1 MRPNAVLP
9 FAKAFLCR
17 TSLSTKERCTKRPL
31 LNAVLA
37 ASLAASLA
45 AACCGAAFALPP
57 IVRPHE
63 DEVIYQI
70 MPIAW
75 RDSNLDTT
83 GSVQTRFGD
92 FGGLSAP
99 ESLDYLQYLGVTMVY
114 LQPIFPSPA
123 YHGYQ
128 HGVPDTTNA
137 HFGTEAQFL
146 SFVNA
151 AHARGIK
158 VILDFVAYGVS
169 HSSPYYQ
176 SAFQNPSSQYDPW
189 LAFTNAA
196 NSTYVGY
203 TFNTWNGAQV
213 GFIHWNLD
221 HPATVTAVTNWAKKW
236 LDPNSDGDLSDGVDG
251 FRLDHAWA
259 SGGEGWG
266 ADIDFW
272 NQWCSAL
279 RAMRSDVLIFCEPSD
294 WGNYGADLLTPGAF
308 NAVITKPWQFAS
320 RDAVNLRN
328 ASGLYASTA
337 STYAAIPAGK
347 LAIAQV
353 SDHDSDRIASV
364 LGNNTA
370 RQKVMAAIQ
379 MTQPFPPNIY
389 YGDELGMRGTKAAT
403 GTDADDIPMR
413 EPFKWKAVAGAPMS
427 NYPAA
432 TSGTMPPTFSANND
446 GRSVEEQK
454 AVAGSM
460 LETYR
465 ALIAVRKNSVAL
477 RRGSYLPVTSPNS
490 GIYAFVR
497 HHADQTVLVVINLN
511 SSTATTT
518 IDLSGFT
525 VPKTG
530 TVPVNL
536 QGGAAL
542 PSITPANR
550 AAYPVSLGAR
560 GWFIA
565 TAALTPPVDT
575 SHADIDGRNL
585 PFDAGSL
592 ALVATQTAASSLGD
606 NVGELD
612 QLLVRTDGDALRVS
626 ITGNLPTDGT
636 SIDLFIDVQP
646 GAAVGQNRLATAH
659 LPAPPA
665 GLAPLDG
672 TIFDAGFAPDTLLYI
687 NANGG
692 IVYIDQVSL
701 PNAPA
706 LAVKTYRG
714 NTGMNSGRGVL
725 TGGTNPNG
733 LEVAFDNTNTA
744 GATTATTGFE
754 IRVPF
759 AELGL
764 AANFAGPISVSACIQ
779 RVTGALSNQWLPGL
793 VAGSGDLGLAPNLGL
808 VAGAQHATFH
818 IGVVGDLDRDGSV
831 GAGDLAALL
840 GSWGLDAS
848 TSGYLAADLDRD
860 GVVGPADLAALLSRW
875 GA

>member
-1 MRPNAVLP
+1 MRTDRQYLDAMRRTTALILATTTLAVTEGTH
-9 FAKAFLCR
+9 AR
-17 TSLSTKERCTKRPL
+17 QH
-31 LNAVLA
+31 
-37 ASLAASLA
+37 
-45 AACCGAAFALPP
+45 

-92 FGGLSAP
+92 FGGLAAT

-114 LQPIFPSPA
+114 LQPIFPSAA

-128 HGVPDTTNA
+128 HGVPDTMNSR
-137 HFGTEAQFL
+137 FGTEAQFL
-146 SFVNA
+146 AFVNA

-169 HSSPYYQ
+169 HNSPYYQ
-176 SAFQNPSSQYDPW
+176 SAFQNPQSQYDSW

-196 NSTYVGY
+196 NSSYVGY

-221 HPATVTAVTNWAKKW
+221 NPATVTAVTNWAKKW
-236 LDPNSDGDLSDGVDG
+236 LDPNGDGNLSDGVDG

-259 SGGEGWG
+259 SGGEGFG

-272 NQWCSAL
+272 NQWCGAL
-279 RAMRSDVLIFCEPSD
+279 RAMRPDVFIFCEPSD
-294 WGNYGADLLTPGAF
+294 WGNYGTDLLTPNAF

-328 ASGLYASTA
+328 ASGLYGSTA

-347 LAIAQV
+347 LAVAQV

-389 YGDELGMRGTKAAT
+389 YGDELGMRGTKAST

-427 NYPAA
+427 NYPAI
-432 TSGTMPPTFSANND
+432 TSGAVPPTFSANND
-446 GRSVEEQK
+446 GRSVEEEK
-454 AVAGSM
+454 GVAGSM

-465 ALIAVRKNSVAL
+465 SLIAVRKNSIAL

-497 HHADQTVLVVINLN
+497 HHADQTVLVAINLN
-511 SSTATTT
+511 SSTTSTT

-525 VPKTG
+525 VPKAG
-530 TVPVNL
+530 AVPVNL
-536 QGGAAL
+536 QGGATL
-542 PSITPANR
+542 PAITPANR

-560 GWFIA
+560 SWFIA
-565 TAALTPPVDT
+565 TAALTPPMDV
-575 SHADIDGRNL
+575 SHADIDGRNI
-585 PFDAGSL
+585 PFDAGAL
-592 ALVATQTAASSLGD
+592 ALIATQTNASSFGD
-606 NVGELD
+606 NVGELN
-612 QLLVRTDGDALRVS
+612 QLFVRTDGDALRIS
-626 ITGNLPTDGT
+626 ISGNLPTDGT
-636 SIDLFIDVQP
+636 SLDLFIDVNP
-646 GAAVGQNRLATAH
+646 SSPAGQNRLVTAH
-659 LPAPPA
+659 LPAPPG

-672 TIFDAGFAPDTLLYI
+672 TIFDAGFAPDTLLYV
-687 NANGG
+687 NSNGG
-692 IVYIDQVSL
+692 LVYVDQVSL
-701 PNAPA
+701 PTAPA

-714 NTGMNSGRGVL
+714 NTGLNSGRGVL
-725 TGGTNPNG
+725 SGGANPNG
-733 LEVAFDNTNTA
+733 IEVAFDNTNSAAATA
-744 GATTATTGFE
+744 ATKGFE
-754 IRVPF
+754 LRVPF
-759 AELGL
+759 LDLGL
-764 AANFAGPISVSACIQ
+764 PANFSGAVSVAACIQ
-779 RVTGALSNQWLPGL
+779 RASGELSNQWLPSL
-793 VAGSGDLGLAPNLGL
+793 ASGAADLGLAPNLAN
-808 VAGAQHATFH
+808 VAGTQYVTFH
-818 IGVVGDLDRDGSV
+818 LGVVGDLDRDGTV
-831 GAGDLAALL
+831 GAADLAALL
-840 GSWGLDAS
+840 GSWGLDAA
-848 TSGYLAADLDRD
+848 TSGHLAADLDGD
-860 GVVGPADLAALLSRW
+860 GTVGAADLAVLLSRW
-875 GA
+875 GG